1 MDVSG
6 IDMKAAN
13 ILVVPKTR
21 IDWWVNKIN
30 SNIAND
36 VKAIKL

>member
-6 IDMKAAN
+6 MDMKAAN

-21 IDWWVNKIN
+21 IDWWLNKIN
-30 SNIAND
+30 G
-36 VKAIKL
+36 KLPMMQKQLKL